1 LFLPRSFLPLVLGG
15 APRNDEAVTAAN
27 DNMLHSR
34 AAARDGMVAQLQF
47 QMMHVVYEIRVTK
60 STKISAGHCRE
71 ARWRCFDMGWCGA
84 GLGSCFM
91 LKSQEPKADAAPQTP
106 AAARKCPTC

>member
-34 AAARDGMVAQLQF
+34 AAARGGMVAQLQF
-47 QMMHVVYEIRVTK
+47 QMTHVVYEIRVTM
-60 STKISAGHCRE
+60 STKISAGRGALPVFRH
-71 ARWRCFDMGWCGA
+71 GGGA
-84 GLGSCFM
+84 GLAWAPVSC
-91 LKSQEPKADAAPQTP
+91 
-106 AAARKCPTC
+106 